1 MVYYVMGVFKVKAKI
16 WNPLN
21 PQNKVEVNLI
31 VDTGATYTVIPSKLL
46 RKLNVK
52 PIRKITVR
60 LADNRVSIKPLGEI
74 GIEIQG
80 YKATATPVIFGEEN
94 IYLLG
99 SVTMEQLSLTPDPI
113 HKRLKP
119 IEALLMKI
127 KS

>member
-1 MVYYVMGVFKVKAKI
+1 MGVFKVKAKI
-16 WNPLN
+16 WNPFN

-52 PIRKITVR
+52 PTRKITVR
-60 LADNRVSIKPLGEI
+60 LAGNRVSIKPLGEI

-99 SVTMEQLSLTPDPI
+99 SVTME
-113 HKRLKP
+113 
-119 IEALLMKI
+119 
-127 KS
+127 

>member
-1 MVYYVMGVFKVKAKI
+1 MGVFKVKAKI
-16 WNPLN
+16 WNPFN

-31 VDTGATYTVIPSKLL
+31 VDTDATYTVIPSKLL

-52 PIRKITVR
+52 PTRKITVR

-113 HKRLKP
+113 HKKLKP
-119 IEALLMKI
+119 TEALLMKNRI
-127 KS
+127 P

>member
-1 MVYYVMGVFKVKAKI
+1 MGVFKVKAKI
-16 WNPLN
+16 WNPFN

-31 VDTGATYTVIPSKLL
+31 VDTDATYTVIPSKLL

-52 PIRKITVR
+52 PTRKITVR

-113 HKRLKP
+113 HKKLKP
-119 IEALLMKI
+119 TEALLMKNKI
-127 KS
+127 P

>member
-1 MVYYVMGVFKVKAKI
+1 MGVFKVKAKI
-16 WNPLN
+16 WNPFN

-52 PIRKITVR
+52 PTRKITVR

-113 HKRLKP
+113 HKKLKP
-119 IEALLMKI
+119 TEALLMKNKI
-127 KS
+127 P

>member
-1 MVYYVMGVFKVKAKI
+1 MDVFKVKAKI
-16 WNPLN
+16 WNPFN

-31 VDTGATYTVIPSKLL
+31 VDTDATYTVIPSKLL

-52 PIRKITVR
+52 PTRKITVR

-113 HKRLKP
+113 HKKLKP
-119 IEALLMKI
+119 TEALLMKNKI
-127 KS
+127 P